1 MNKKDKIFASK
12 PEEVETL
19 SGAKES
25 ILTNKKLTILVVV
38 ILLANLALSGVVVGV
53 GINTYG
59 QWGPW
64 FEKNIMGKESSVDG
78 NNNADDGGGQDNGS
92 QQNLSVL
99 LEDRNTETQV
109 IDEQGQVERVVERA
123 NPAVVSIIVTKD
135 IPKMEQYYENYDPF
149 GNNEFFRQFFGDSFD
164 FQVPQYRQN
173 GTEKQEI
180 GAGSGFIVRAD
191 GLIVTNKHVVS
202 DESAAY
208 TVLTNDGQKYEATVL
223 ARDPVNDIA
232 LLKINKDGLP
242 VVKLGD
248 SDSLKVG
255 QTVIAIG
262 NALGEYRNT
271 VSKGVVS
278 GLKRDITAGG
288 AIGQAE
294 QLSGVIQTDA
304 AINPGNSGGPLLNL
318 KGEAIGVTVA
328 IVQGSQNIAFSLPI
342 NDVRKVIDSVEKY
355 GKILRPWIGVRYVM
369 VNKEL
374 KDKNQLPVDYGV
386 LVVRGETNTDLAVV
400 PGSPADKAGIVEND
414 IVLEIDGKKLEGD
427 YTLSKAIANY
437 NVGDKLKVK
446 IYHKGEE
453 KTLEITLEE
462 RK

>member
-1 MNKKDKIFASK
+1 M
-12 PEEVETL
+12 
-19 SGAKES
+19 
-25 ILTNKKLTILVVV
+25 
-38 ILLANLALSGVVVGV
+38 
-53 GINTYG
+53 
-59 QWGPW
+59 
-64 FEKNIMGKESSVDG
+64 
-78 NNNADDGGGQDNGS
+78 
-92 QQNLSVL
+92 
-99 LEDRNTETQV
+99 
-109 IDEQGQVERVVERA
+109 
-123 NPAVVSIIVTKD
+123 
-135 IPKMEQYYENYDPF
+135 
-149 GNNEFFRQFFGDSFD
+149 
-164 FQVPQYRQN
+164 
-173 GTEKQEI
+173 
-180 GAGSGFIVRAD
+180 
-191 GLIVTNKHVVS
+191 
-202 DESAAY
+202 
-208 TVLTNDGQKYEATVL
+208 TNDGQKYEATVL

-318 KGEAIGVTVA
+318 KGEAIGVNVA